1 MFRKYM
7 AALLLLPV
15 LSAAACVSASAEEH
29 PAAGGAA
36 VPCPPG
42 YGAQIH
48 GGMGQARDC
57 LADLP
62 ADKQKRAV
70 QIMEEAMPA
79 LRDLDGQIGAKRREL
94 EQLNF
99 NDGSDPEQLARLGR
113 ELQELRDSMKEKL
126 SQVSDRLRTETG
138 LDLRVPDTRGCRSM
152 QRVYM
157 RGKIHGHE

>member
-7 AALLLLPV
+7 AALLLLPI
-15 LSAAACVSASAEEH
+15 LSAAACVSASAGEH
-29 PAAGGAA
+29 PDAGGAA

-42 YGAQIH
+42 YGPQIP

-70 QIMEEAMPA
+70 QI
-79 LRDLDGQIGAKRREL
+79 
-94 EQLNF
+94 

-157 RGKIHGHE
+157 RGRIHGHE

>member
-29 PAAGGAA
+29 PDAGGAA

-42 YGAQIH
+42 YGPQIP

-152 QRVYM
+152 HRVYM
-157 RGKIHGHE
+157 RGRIHGHE

>member
-7 AALLLLPV
+7 AALLLLPI
-15 LSAAACVSASAEEH
+15 LSAAACVSASAGEH
-29 PAAGGAA
+29 PDAGGAA

-42 YGAQIH
+42 YGPQIP
-48 GGMGQARDC
+48 G
-57 LADLP
+57 
-62 ADKQKRAV
+62 
-70 QIMEEAMPA
+70 
-79 LRDLDGQIGAKRREL
+79 
-94 EQLNF
+94 
-99 NDGSDPEQLARLGR
+99 GR

-157 RGKIHGHE
+157 RGRIHGHE